1 MEILNDFR
9 KLFGQP
15 LKLLNRRSKYDS
27 YIKKQFRKLFGK
39 PLKLLNRHSNYDSYI
54 KKQKEKTLDPKR
66 IEKWLSDEWDVKLD
80 GFRKLFERN
89 SDYVSKATNCVC
101 LGARTGQEVAALR
114 ELGKKAIGV
123 DLVEFAPYT
132 KQGDIHKLEHQNNE
146 FDFVFTN
153 IFDHSLFPDK
163 FISEMERVCAK
174 GGYIIVNLQ
183 LHILGDDYSENIT
196 NDPKEVIKLFNIS
209 SVEKSYKIKNQ
220 FDGMNWELVMRK
232 D

>member
-1 MEILNDFR
+1 MLYRHSI
-9 KLFGQP
+9 
-15 LKLLNRRSKYDS
+15 YDS
-27 YIKKQFRKLFGK
+27 YIEKQFRRLFGK
-39 PLKLLNRHSNYDSYI
+39 PLKLLNRHDNYDSYI
-54 KKQKEKTLDPKR
+54 EKQKEKTLDAKR
-66 IEKWLSDEWDVKLD
+66 IKKWLSEEWDVKLD
-80 GFRKLFERN
+80 GFLKLFERN

-132 KQGDIHKLEHQNNE
+132 IQGDIHKLEHQNNE

-153 IFDHSLFPDK
+153 IFDHSLYPDK

-183 LHILGDDYSENIT
+183 LHMLGDDYSENIT
-196 NDPKEVIKLFNIS
+196 NDPKEVIKLFHIS
-209 SVEKSYKIKNQ
+209 SIAKSHKIKNQ

>member
-1 MEILNDFR
+1 MLYRHSI
-9 KLFGQP
+9 
-15 LKLLNRRSKYDS
+15 YDS
-27 YIKKQFRKLFGK
+27 YIEKQFRKLFGK

-54 KKQKEKTLDPKR
+54 EKQKEKTLDANR
-66 IEKWLSDEWDVKLD
+66 IKIWLGEEWDIKLD

-89 SDYVSKATNCVC
+89 SDYVSQATNCVC

-132 KQGDIHKLEHQNNE
+132 IQGDIHKLELQNNE
-146 FDFVFTN
+146 FDLVFTN
-153 IFDHSLFPDK
+153 IFDHSLYPDK

-183 LHILGDDYSENIT
+183 LHMLGDDYSENIT
-196 NDPKEVIKLFNIS
+196 NDPKEVIKLFHIS
-209 SVEKSYKIKNQ
+209 SVAKSYKVKNQ

>member
-1 MEILNDFR
+1 M
-9 KLFGQP
+9 
-15 LKLLNRRSKYDS
+15 
-27 YIKKQFRKLFGK
+27 
-39 PLKLLNRHSNYDSYI
+39 SN
-54 KKQKEKTLDPKR
+54 
-66 IEKWLSDEWDVKLD
+66 EWDIKLH

-209 SVEKSYKIKNQ
+209 SVAKSYKIKNQ
-220 FDGMNWELVMRK
+220 FDGMNWELIMRK

>member
-1 MEILNDFR
+1 M
-9 KLFGQP
+9 
-15 LKLLNRRSKYDS
+15 
-27 YIKKQFRKLFGK
+27 
-39 PLKLLNRHSNYDSYI
+39 
-54 KKQKEKTLDPKR
+54 
-66 IEKWLSDEWDVKLD
+66 D

-89 SDYVSKATNCVC
+89 SDYVNQATNCVC

-132 KQGDIHKLEHQNNE
+132 KQGDIHKLEHHNNE

-153 IFDHSLFPDK
+153 IFDHSLYPDK

-174 GGYIIVNLQ
+174 SGYIILNLQ
-183 LHILGDDYSENIT
+183 LHILGDDYSENIA
-196 NDPKEVIKLFNIS
+196 NDSNEVIKLFS
-209 SVEKSYKIKNQ
+209 SSSIVKSYKIKNQ